1 MTRSGFVALIG
12 EPNAGKSTLLNQM
25 VGAKISIVTH
35 KVQTTRTRIRG
46 VSVEN
51 QSQIIFVDTP
61 GLFTPRRRLDR
72 AMVAAA
78 WNGAADSDITLLMVE
93 AHRGLTEGVEKIISS
108 ISEIGKNG
116 KLALV
121 INKIDKVNVNDL
133 LSLSKEINDSH
144 PFVETFMISAE
155 KGKGIN
161 DLRLWLASNLPE
173 GPWLYPD
180 DQISDMP
187 LRMIAAEITREKLT
201 LRLHQELPYQLT
213 VETEKWEEKADKS
226 VRIEQIIYLS
236 RPGHKG
242 IVLGKK
248 GDTIKA
254 VSMASRLSI
263 ENQSQIIFVDTPGLF
278 IPRRRLDRAMVAAAW
293 NGAADSDIT
302 LLMVEAHRG
311 LTEGVEK
318 IISSISE
325 IGMNGKIA
333 LVINKIDKVK
343 VNALLSLSKEINV
356 RGPFVETFMISAE
369 KGKGIND
376 LRRWLASNLPEGPW
390 LYPDDQISD
399 MPLRMI
405 AAEITREKLTLRLH
419 QELPYQL
426 TVETEKWEE
435 KVDKSVR
442 IEQII
447 YLSRSGHK
455 GIVLGKKGETIKA
468 VSMASRLS
476 IEEFLGARVHLF
488 LRLKV
493 REKWMEETE
502 RYSEMGLDFKDG
514 NV

>member
-108 ISEIGKNG
+108 ISD
-116 KLALV
+116 
-121 INKIDKVNVNDL
+121 ID
-133 LSLSKEINDSH
+133 
-144 PFVETFMISAE
+144 
-155 KGKGIN
+155 
-161 DLRLWLASNLPE
+161 
-173 GPWLYPD
+173 
-180 DQISDMP
+180 
-187 LRMIAAEITREKLT
+187 
-201 LRLHQELPYQLT
+201 
-213 VETEKWEEKADKS
+213 
-226 VRIEQIIYLS
+226 
-236 RPGHKG
+236 
-242 IVLGKK
+242 
-248 GDTIKA
+248 
-254 VSMASRLSI
+254 
-263 ENQSQIIFVDTPGLF
+263 
-278 IPRRRLDRAMVAAAW
+278 
-293 NGAADSDIT
+293 
-302 LLMVEAHRG
+302 
-311 LTEGVEK
+311 
-318 IISSISE
+318 
-325 IGMNGKIA
+325 MNGKIA

-343 VNALLSLSKEINV
+343 VNDLLSLSKEIND
-356 RGPFVETFMISAE
+356 RHPFVETFMISAE

-435 KVDKSVR
+435 KADKSVR

>member
-78 WNGAADSDITLLMVE
+78 WNGVTDSDITLLMVE

-133 LSLSKEINDSH
+133 LSLSKEINDRH
-144 PFVETFMISAE
+144 
-155 KGKGIN
+155 
-161 DLRLWLASNLPE
+161 
-173 GPWLYPD
+173 
-180 DQISDMP
+180 
-187 LRMIAAEITREKLT
+187 
-201 LRLHQELPYQLT
+201 
-213 VETEKWEEKADKS
+213 
-226 VRIEQIIYLS
+226 
-236 RPGHKG
+236 
-242 IVLGKK
+242 
-248 GDTIKA
+248 
-254 VSMASRLSI
+254 
-263 ENQSQIIFVDTPGLF
+263 
-278 IPRRRLDRAMVAAAW
+278 
-293 NGAADSDIT
+293 
-302 LLMVEAHRG
+302 
-311 LTEGVEK
+311 
-318 IISSISE
+318 
-325 IGMNGKIA
+325 
-333 LVINKIDKVK
+333 
-343 VNALLSLSKEINV
+343 
-356 RGPFVETFMISAE
+356 PFVETFMISAE

-435 KVDKSVR
+435 KADKSVR